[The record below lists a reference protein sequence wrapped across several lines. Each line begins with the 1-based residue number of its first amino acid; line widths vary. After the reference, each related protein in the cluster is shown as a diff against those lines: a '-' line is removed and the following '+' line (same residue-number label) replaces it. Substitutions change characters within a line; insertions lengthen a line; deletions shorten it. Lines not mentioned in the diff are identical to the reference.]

1 MDLIVES
8 DIYSPSIDINGN
20 YIDKVPSFVNITN
33 GLRCPCGARK
43 DKTYD
48 CSSYFSTHIKSKTH
62 QKWLNEL
69 NINKTNLYVENI
81 KIKETINNQRLII
94 AKMEKELSIKSKTI
108 DYLTQQIVSKENNTV
123 TDLLCFD

>member
-8 DIYSPSIDINGN
+8 DIYSPSIDVNGN

-33 GLRCPCGARK
+33 GLRCPCGSRK

-108 DYLTQQIVSKENNTV
+108 DYLTQQIVSKENNIV